1 VNTVIGTSVD
11 QIIVSALRKGN
22 VGRAAGG
29 QTISKQLLGFGATH
43 TSRGELANGDI
54 GDHDILVIMCGR
66 LPRAGARKR
75 HRPTIL
81 LGLGALS
88 IGIGTRSI
96 RILVL
101 IFIERGVIG
110 DIRMLATL
118 NHVRPKRRP
127 LPFSSM

>member
-1 VNTVIGTSVD
+1 
-11 QIIVSALRKGN
+11 
-22 VGRAAGG
+22 
-29 QTISKQLLGFGATH
+29 
-43 TSRGELANGDI
+43 
-54 GDHDILVIMCGR
+54 M
-66 LPRAGARKR
+66 
-75 HRPTIL
+75 IL

-127 LPFSSM
+127 LPFSGM